1 MMRAARRTSAVAVGG
16 SLAALTVLAG
26 QARYT
31 VRRDLPSMVGSDA
44 SGVEVGGAGA
54 TKTVR
59 LGAVGDSTL
68 TGPGLDDSA
77 AIWVRR
83 VARSVADLE
92 QVDVEVVSFA
102 VGGSRVR
109 DVLESQLDAVIAS
122 APHVVLVA
130 VGTNDAIHCTPLG
143 RFERDFGLLIC
154 RLVDRVPAVVIGGLG
169 DLAGI
174 ARVPFP
180 LGAAL
185 AARGRRV
192 NSVIRSIAAQHS
204 LHYVDISSVDR
215 AFRVG
220 GAGVFSL
227 DLFHPDEHGHA
238 LWANAAAPVVA
249 HAIRG
254 LDC

>member
-1 MMRAARRTSAVAVGG
+1 MGG

-31 VRRDLPSMVGSDA
+31 VRRDLPSVVGSDA
-44 SGVEVGGAGA
+44 SGVEYCGTGAS
-54 TKTVR
+54 KIVR
-59 LGAVGDSTL
+59 LGAIGDSTL

-77 AIWVRR
+77 AIWVRQ
-83 VARSVADLE
+83 VARSVAVLE
-92 QVDVEVVSFA
+92 QIDVDVKSFA
-102 VGGSRVR
+102 VGGSRVC
-109 DVLESQLDAVIAS
+109 DVIASQVDAVIAS
-122 APHVVLVA
+122 APDVVLVA
-130 VGTNDAIHCTPLG
+130 VGTNDAIHFTPLR
-143 RFERDFGLLIC
+143 RFERDFALLIG
-154 RLVDRVPAVVIGGLG
+154 RLVKSVPAVVVGGIG
-169 DLAGI
+169 DLGGI

-192 NSVIRSIAAQHS
+192 NDIIHSIADQHL
-204 LHYVDISSVDR
+204 LHYVDVSSVDR

-220 GAGVFSL
+220 GAGVFAP

-249 HAIRG
+249 HAVRAFSRQ
-254 LDC
+254 